1 MPLSAMVGLPHK
13 PCSASVHF
21 RPKAK
26 FISPRTS
33 RVELLAW
40 VWSLV
45 RLRRTVGCRVR
56 LGKYEAD
63 RIERD
68 VSGSLCLVEVRSRQT
83 CEMALASVGR
93 VKQRRLAAMG
103 RRLAKVTRE
112 PVTIVVEGIGGGKIV
127 RQVLGVVQ
135 PDWAAHN

>member
-1 MPLSAMVGLPHK
+1 MLQSIFAPKRNSYHLGLR
-13 PCSASVHF
+13 A
-21 RPKAK
+21 
-26 FISPRTS
+26 
-33 RVELLAW
+33 ELLAW

-103 RRLAKVTRE
+103 RLLARVTGE
-112 PVTIVVEGIGGGKIV
+112 PVTIVVEGIGRGKIV

>member
-1 MPLSAMVGLPHK
+1 M
-13 PCSASVHF
+13 
-21 RPKAK
+21 
-26 FISPRTS
+26 
-33 RVELLAW
+33 
-40 VWSLV
+40 
-45 RLRRTVGCRVR
+45 R

-68 VSGSLCLVEVRSRQT
+68 VSGYLCLVEVRSRQS
-83 CEMALASVGR
+83 CEMALSSVGR

-103 RRLAKVTRE
+103 RLLAKVTGE